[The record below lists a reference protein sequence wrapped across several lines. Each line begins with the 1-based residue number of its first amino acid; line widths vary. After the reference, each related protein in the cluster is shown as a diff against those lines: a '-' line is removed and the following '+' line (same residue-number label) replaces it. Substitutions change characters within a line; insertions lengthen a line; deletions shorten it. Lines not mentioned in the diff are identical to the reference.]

1 MAKITEISPTGVW
14 NDLHKFDVSMD
25 DGSKGTTFAKT
36 APPWYSVGDEVE
48 YTLNEKGGMK
58 ISKGTGPFTGS
69 APAAYNQ
76 PYTPAKA
83 GGNGSQGDQI
93 ARSVVFKGAIDLAV
107 AGKISLTEIA
117 EFVAKYTPTIT
128 GQPPQ
133 GDSYKEH
140 FQDESP
146 F

>member
-1 MAKITEISPTGVW
+1 MAKITDITPTGEW
-14 NDLHKFDVSMD
+14 NDLHKFDVTMD

-36 APPWYSVGDEVE
+36 SPPWYSVGDEVE

-58 ISKGTGPFTGS
+58 VSKGTAPYMNS
-69 APAAYNQ
+69 APATNSQ
-76 PYTPAKA
+76 SYTPAKA
-83 GGNGSQGDQI
+83 GGNGSKDEQI
-93 ARSVVFKGAIDLAV
+93 ARSVAFKGAIDLAV
-107 AGKISLTEIA
+107 AGKISLVDIS
-117 EFVAKYTPTIT
+117 EFVLKNTPIIL

-140 FQDESP
+140 FQNESP

>member
-1 MAKITEISPTGVW
+1 MAKITEITPTGVW

-69 APAAYNQ
+69 APAAYNK
-76 PYTPAKA
+76 PYTPAKPA
-83 GGNGSQGDQI
+83 ANGSKDEQI
-93 ARSVVFKGAIDLAV
+93 ARSVAFKGAIDLAV
-107 AGKISLTEIA
+107 AGKISLNDIA
-117 EFVAKYTPTIT
+117 EFVAKHTPTIT

>member
-1 MAKITEISPTGVW
+1 MAKITDITPTGVW

-36 APPWYSVGDEVE
+36 SPPWYSVGDEVE
-48 YTLNEKGGMK
+48 YTINPKGGMK

-76 PYTPAKA
+76 PSAPAKA
-83 GGNGSQGDQI
+83 GSFGNKDEQI
-93 ARSVVFKGAIDLAV
+93 ARSVAFKGAIDLAV
-107 AGKISLTEIA
+107 AGKISLIEIA
-117 EFVAKYTPTIT
+117 EFVAKHTPTIT
-128 GQPPQ
+128 GQAPQ